1 MEMIFIKYF
10 EIGKIINTHGIKG
23 ELKIYPMTDDINRFS
38 LLKKV
43 LIDNLEYKIKHVR
56 YNKNLVYIIFDGINN
71 INDAEKLK
79 NKIIKI
85 PEKLAL
91 PLDKNEYYIQDLYG
105 LNVYEGDEFL
115 GQITDVMKTGANDVY
130 VINKKILIPA
140 IKECILKIDIKNKV
154 MSVKLLKGL
163 RELND

>member
-1 MEMIFIKYF
+1 MIFIKYF

-130 VINKKILIPA
+130 VINKKNIICTS
-140 IKECILKIDIKNKV
+140 K
-154 MSVKLLKGL
+154 
-163 RELND
+163 